1 MENASKALLIVAGVL
16 IGIMILSIAVYLA
29 VTFGQTASEVNEEIR
44 DNQVAQFNSQ
54 FTKYDG
60 KQVTIHDII
69 TMANIARTNNDEY
82 ELDNNSNAG
91 NPNSFYITITKGTT
105 TKMELIV
112 DDYLKNKMN
121 QEYDNDELKKY
132 TCTVEI
138 SPVTG
143 RVFRVV
149 CN

>member
-1 MENASKALLIVAGVL
+1 MENASKALLIAAGVL

-29 VTFGQTASEVNEEIR
+29 VTFGQTAAEVNEEIR
-44 DNQVAQFNSQ
+44 VNQVAQFNSQ

-60 KQVTIHDII
+60 AQVTIHDII
-69 TMANIARTNNDEY
+69 TMANIARTNNEEY
-82 ELDNNSNAG
+82 ELGSSFIGNA
-91 NPNSFYITITKGTT
+91 NSFYITVIKGTT
-105 TKMELIV
+105 NMELSV
-112 DDYLKNKMN
+112 DDYLVNNMS
-121 QEYDNDELKKY
+121 QEYNNNELIKY

>member
-1 MENASKALLIVAGVL
+1 MENASKALLIAAGVL

-29 VTFGQTASEVNEEIR
+29 VTFGQTAAEVNEEIR
-44 DNQVAQFNSQ
+44 VNQVAQFNSQ

-60 KQVTIHDII
+60 AQVTIHDII
-69 TMANIARTNNDEY
+69 TMANIARTNNEEY
-82 ELDNNSNAG
+82 QLGSSFIGNA
-91 NPNSFYITITKGTT
+91 NSFYITVIKGTT
-105 TKMELIV
+105 NMELSV
-112 DDYLKNKMN
+112 DDYLVNNMS
-121 QEYDNDELKKY
+121 QEYNNNELIKY